1 MVDILNSE
9 KGPFQAVFGDDASAD
24 PMIVIPIVFAVFALL
39 LFIAFR
45 VLLKDKGKSEMTEE
59 ELEKDRAL
67 FDDPMRKHA
76 EMMGEVYDVE
86 KARAIEARDI
96 AEAKRRYDKNPDMKE

>member
-1 MVDILNSE
+1 MVDILNSDR
-9 KGPFQAVFGDDASAD
+9 GPFQVVFGDDASAD
-24 PMIVIPIVFAVFALL
+24 PRIVIPIVFAVFVLL

-45 VLLKDKGKSEMTEE
+45 VILKDKGKSEMTEE

-76 EMMGEVYDVE
+76 EMMGEVYDTERV
-86 KARAIEARDI
+86 RAIEARDI
-96 AEAKRRYDKNPDMKE
+96 AEAKRRNSKKPDPKE